1 MNFGNVIV
9 EILRKKFCKRG
20 ERHDVSE
27 RKKKLNCGNTITVIM
42 REKKFTI
49 VAIQLSKYERNSKKR
64 NLEFQ

>member
-1 MNFGNVIV
+1 MMCQR
-9 EILRKKFCKRG
+9 E
-20 ERHDVSE
+20 
-27 RKKKLNCGNTITVIM
+27 KKKKNCGNTIAEIR